1 VVSAAV
7 SDALDVAASACML
20 ACTLACTSASTGVAA
35 VARGDQQQRGQRE
48 QTGNEDLAQIP
59 IPSIE

>member
-7 SDALDVAASACML
+7 SDALDVAASACM
-20 ACTLACTSASTGVAA
+20 LACTSASTGVAA